1 MVLVQKGNIGQKKFF
16 YDILQQKNAYLGY
29 KNKKFKKVKKLEFF
43 QRGERMVLVQ
53 KWLFSKLFFLR
64 QYRPGKCV

>member
-29 KNKKFKKVKKLEFF
+29 KKKRLKK
-43 QRGERMVLVQ
+43 
-53 KWLFSKLFFLR
+53 
-64 QYRPGKCV
+64 